1 MAGNTG
7 TQDISEIITMG
18 SVSNP
23 TPVTGQ
29 VWWDG
34 THLQMNIG
42 GTTYQLDH
50 PKSSAWTISG
60 VSANRTYN
68 PSTASNAQTAQAL
81 GTLLM
86 DLQTTIALLG

>member
-1 MAGNTG
+1 MSGNTG

-18 SVSNP
+18 TVSNP

-50 PKSSAWTISG
+50 PKVGSQYT
-60 VSANRTYN
+60 VSNVTTNRTFN
-68 PSTASNAQTAQAL
+68 QTTSNLISLTQNF
-81 GTLLM
+81 GTLLS
-86 DLQTTIALLG
+86 DLQAAGL